1 MQAATLWAEFHGQRT
16 PPEEGKECTCPLCRG
31 YRAQQAREAAQ
42 EAAQEAD
49 YAERL
54 VRYIGPANVFAVR
67 ALDNG
72 MAPSEVWLRWQEA
85 LLTPRLASVLALARK
100 QGVVTNEDLREQ
112 DQSLSPSTLSNR
124 LAELER
130 RGLLIRAKPQVV
142 HGGGR
147 RFAYR
152 AWDQEPEA
160 EP

>member
-1 MQAATLWAEFHGQRT
+1 MQAATLLAEFHAQRT
-16 PPEEGKECTCPLCRG
+16 PPEDGQECTCHLCRG
-31 YRAQQAREAAQ
+31 AR
-42 EAAQEAD
+42 AQEAD
-49 YAERL
+49 YATRL

-72 MAPSEVWLRWQEA
+72 MAPHEVWLRWQEA
-85 LLTPRLASVLALARK
+85 LLTPLLASVMALARK

-130 RGLLIRAKPQVV
+130 RGLLIRVKPQAVQ
-142 HGGGR
+142 GGGR